1 MATQSIVRGTI
12 NERGPHRP
20 AVPAT
25 ACRTRRRRAAPRCT
39 NESGFSN
46 TLKTFALLAALGGL
60 LVFVGGLL
68 GGRGGM
74 VIALVFAVAMNGF
87 VYWKSDTLALKA
99 NGARELAPRRAAAPP
114 RDRRDLAARAGL
126 PMPRLYIIDRP
137 EPNAFATGRDPEHA
151 AVAVTTGILELM
163 DERQLAGVLA
173 HELSHVKNRDTLVG
187 TIAATIG
194 GAISF
199 IAQMAQFQMIFG
211 GGRDDNGGGM
221 LGALVAIILAP
232 IAALIIQLAVSRG
245 REYGAD
251 ASGAAL
257 TGDPEGLA
265 QALERLEAAN
275 SQNGLRA
282 RLSAFAAATAGAAP
296 APAPAP
302 AANPAFAHLYI
313 VNPLSGRS
321 IGGLFSTHPP
331 VAERVA
337 RLRAMAQG
345 RLPPGGLTF
354 AGSCDQYQNQSARG
368 LRATG

>member
-1 MATQSIVRGTI
+1 VS
-12 NERGPHRP
+12 
-20 AVPAT
+20 
-25 ACRTRRRRAAPRCT
+25 
-39 NESGFSN
+39 SSFN
-46 TLKTFALLAALGGL
+46 TLKTFTLLAALAGL

-74 VIALVFAVAMNGF
+74 VMALIFAVAMNGF
-87 VYWKSDTLALKA
+87 VYWKSDSLALRA
-99 NGARELAPRRAAAPP
+99 NGARELGPGEAPRFRAIMEA
-114 RDRRDLAARAGL
+114 LVARANV
-126 PMPRLYIIDRP
+126 PMPRLYIVDRP

-163 DERQLAGVLA
+163 DDRQLTGVLA
-173 HELSHVKNRDTLVG
+173 HELSHVRNRDTLVG

-199 IAQMAQFQMIFG
+199 MAQMAQFQMIFG
-211 GGRDDNGGGM
+211 GGGSDEDNGGGGM

-251 ASGAAL
+251 QSGAAI

-265 QALERLEAAN
+265 QALEQLD
-275 SQNGLRA
+275 
-282 RLSAFAAATAGAAP
+282 AAAKRQTGLLGRMSQRMPGRGGQAP
-296 APAPAP
+296 APVP

-313 VNPLSGRS
+313 VNPLSGRA

-331 VAERVA
+331 ITERVA
-337 RLRAMAQG
+337 RLRSMG
-345 RLPPGGLTF
+345 R
-354 AGSCDQYQNQSARG
+354 R
-368 LRATG
+368 RAF